1 MAQEHVK
8 GLLSTGEVVLIDTR
22 QHWMALVRFAL
33 KPILLI
39 GLVVLLV
46 LLNQWL
52 EFDGILAILN
62 DLIHIILVVAIL
74 VAVIWLPIDVV
85 RWRSRHFVLTNR
97 RSMRM
102 DGVFR
107 KRSFDSSL
115 EQINDIGL
123 VQSIF
128 GRSLGYADL
137 TILTAS
143 DAANE
148 SYEQLMDGLQ
158 FKRAVLD
165 AKEGIRVGRPLQEL
179 AEGFIVKGGRNLAS
193 MRADGKLEQAA
204 AAEGTTAA
212 QPPSEVTES
221 PVEPVNAEVLAQR
234 SDPGS
239 GGEGAVPPPP
249 RPAPVA
255 PPPSPPPA
263 PPVAAMPDEPAAPST
278 PEYSAPAAPLPP
290 ADDAST
296 WSRAAADEAP
306 DQPVVDDQPAVV
318 PPGPDEMA
326 AAEHQAA
333 REAAAW
339 PAADTAPPPSGTD
352 QPTDDGAPKP

>member
-1 MAQEHVK
+1 MAESHVK
-8 GLLSTGEVVLIDTR
+8 GLLSTGEMVLIDTR
-22 QHWMALVRFAL
+22 QHWMAMVRFAL

-39 GLVVLLV
+39 GLVALLA

-52 EFDGILAILN
+52 QFDGFLAILN
-62 DLIHIILVVAIL
+62 DLLHIVLVIAIL
-74 VAVIWLPIDVV
+74 VAIVWLPVDVV

-115 EQINDIGL
+115 EQINDIGM
-123 VQSIF
+123 VESAF

-137 TILTAS
+137 TLLTAS
-143 DAANE
+143 DATNE

-165 AKEGIRVGRPLQEL
+165 AKEGIRVGQPLREL
-179 AEGFIVKGGRNLAS
+179 AEGFIVKGGTNLVS

-204 AAEGTTAA
+204 AAEGTAATQSPNDAAAA
-212 QPPSEVTES
+212 Q
-221 PVEPVNAEVLAQR
+221 VEPVTAEVLAQR

-239 GGEGAVPPPP
+239 VTDA
-249 RPAPVA
+249 AA
-255 PPPSPPPA
+255 PPPPPA
-263 PPVAAMPDEPAAPST
+263 PRV
-278 PEYSAPAAPLPP
+278 APAQFDSPTE
-290 ADDAST
+290 S
-296 WSRAAADEAP
+296 
-306 DQPVVDDQPAVV
+306 
-318 PPGPDEMA
+318 A
-326 AAEHQAA
+326 AAEEPSSQEPSSEELAAAEDQTA

-339 PAADTAPPPSGTD
+339 PAADTAPQGSASDKSSTR
-352 QPTDDGAPKP
+352 